1 MSKDNTKS
9 VKTDIY
15 DNQDILKYSEIMGMG
30 GIKHS
35 WIMVK
40 LYDYNKYVLDN
51 TGDIFQD
58 KLLKCCR

>member
-15 DNQDILKYSEIMGMG
+15 DNQDILKYSEIMRMG

-35 WIMVK
+35 CKMVK

-51 TGDIFQD
+51 TGDIFF
-58 KLLKCCR
+58 KKNF